1 MGYMFEGIYNNINKW
16 ILFWYEILKWFKLI
30 CSIWLEFNR
39 FYVIDLYIVFE
50 NFLINYGSNL

>member
-16 ILFWYEILKWFKLI
+16 ILFWYEILKWFKLF

>member
-1 MGYMFEGIYNNINKW
+1 MGNMFEGIYNNINKC
-16 ILFWYEILKWFKLI
+16 ILFWYEILKWFELF